1 MTVHK
6 MSYQYTK
13 PLAILIEELAKLPG
27 IGPKTAQ
34 RLALYILNISKEEAN
49 ILARS
54 IVNAKEKIKKCRI
67 CYNLTDQDVC
77 EICQDKAR
85 QKAVLCVVETVRDL
99 MAVEKTGGYKGLYHV
114 LQGAISPLDGIE
126 PEHLTIEQLISRL
139 KTEGIKE
146 VILTT
151 NPNIEGEVT
160 AAYIARLIRPFNI
173 KTTRIAYG
181 VPIGGDLEFA
191 DEVTLTQALLGRQVF
206 KNEK

>member
-1 MTVHK
+1 MVDR
-6 MSYQYTK
+6 MSYQYTR

-77 EICQDKAR
+77 EICQDNTR
-85 QKAVLCVVETVRDL
+85 QRDVLCVVETVRDL

-114 LQGAISPLDGIE
+114 LQGAISPLDGID

-160 AAYIARLIRPFNI
+160 AAYIARLIRPLNI